1 MNHIL
6 YICFFLFISVK
17 TYGMYDG
24 HNLCITNDTTI
35 CDMPDLQPQCMGIE
49 DHNKYIMQKLVV
61 FARKTYPNISGD
73 HIVVKYIIE
82 KNGHISNIKLVKCM
96 NYKLGK
102 YVVRCLK
109 KLKRWFPGRKNN
121 KPVRCLLV
129 FNGYLDFDR

>member
-1 MNHIL
+1 
-6 YICFFLFISVK
+6 
-17 TYGMYDG
+17 
-24 HNLCITNDTTI
+24 
-35 CDMPDLQPQCMGIE
+35 
-49 DHNKYIMQKLVV
+49 MQKLVV

>member
-49 DHNKYIMQKLVV
+49 DHNK
-61 FARKTYPNISGD
+61 ISCRSWWFLL
-73 HIVVKYIIE
+73 E
-82 KNGHISNIKLVKCM
+82 KHTPI
-96 NYKLGK
+96 
-102 YVVRCLK
+102 
-109 KLKRWFPGRKNN
+109 
-121 KPVRCLLV
+121 
-129 FNGYLDFDR
+129 